1 MTSYLDLVNIEIG
14 NELHYGSQF
23 KLNRLQ
29 SIEAIKVLTG
39 KKRKNSQKVMR
50 VYIAG
55 SMYTGQTHLDKFE
68 IGLNNTI
75 Q

>member
-1 MTSYLDLVNIEIG
+1 
-14 NELHYGSQF
+14 
-23 KLNRLQ
+23 LNRLQ

-68 IGLNNTI
+68 IGLNNKI
-75 Q
+75 